1 MALGGGYFTSQ
12 NKILPGAY
20 INFQSKSVDAAALTE
35 RGYFAIGIK
44 NNWNREDG
52 VFKVTKDD
60 FYNNSKKI
68 FGYDYSDEKMKGIR
82 DLFKHAHTGF
92 FYILDGNGTAASC
105 EYGVATGKGTRGNDL
120 KLVIAVNVDEPDK
133 YNVITYLGTE
143 KVDEQVVS
151 ASSELVDNGYI
162 TFNKTIGTKYYCW
175 KESALMSPNVYTKIP
190 IEQMI
195 NHELY
200 LTYSYDDSINQMI
213 ENENLIFSSNS
224 NCLEHPEGAG
234 LYLRDPSGD
243 KEIAGN
249 GGSSNGL
256 TPTAGISLTG
266 GTDGTE
272 TIERHQ
278 DLMDKLESKPI
289 NALGCLSGVEEVKAL
304 YTAYQIRMREERG
317 IKFSLI
323 IQAYAA
329 DHEGNI
335 NLKNTSSKELLL
347 GATAGVYW
355 LTGAEAGC
363 EINKTLTNF
372 TYDGEVVLDT
382 DYKQADLQKA
392 IKSGELVFHN
402 VNEEIRVLDDINS
415 LVTLTEKK
423 NELFKDNQTIRVIDQ
438 VAIDIASLFNDKYS
452 GKVPNNKDGRVSLWD
467 DIVKQHNKMVQK
479 NAIEE
484 FDKDGISVSEGEA
497 KDSVAIFDNITI
509 IGTMKKLYMQVVVR

>member
-105 EYGVATGKGTRGNDL
+105 EYGIATGKGTRGNDL
-120 KLVIAVNVDEPDK
+120 KLVIEVNVDEPDK

-175 KESALMSPNVYTKIP
+175 RNTASDVPDLYTTIDVTQMSQDYYKVYNYDAQGMT
-190 IEQMI
+190 
-195 NHELY
+195 EL
-200 LTYSYDDSINQMI
+200 TEFWFNDTD
-213 ENENLIFSSNS
+213 NS
-224 NCLEHPEGAG
+224 LEGSWEGVPYHCLRYPAG
-234 LYLRDPSGD
+234 DIV
-243 KEIAGN
+243 IAEN

-278 DLMDKLESKPI
+278 DLMDKLESKPF
-289 NALGCLSGVEEVKAL
+289 NALGCLSNVEEVKAL
-304 YTAYQIRMREERG
+304 YRAYQIRMREERG

-323 IQAYAA
+323 IQGYAA

-363 EINKTLTNF
+363 EIDKTLTNF
-372 TYDGEVVLDT
+372 IYDGEVVLDT

-392 IKSGELVFHN
+392 IKSGEFVFHN

-438 VAIDIASLFNDKYS
+438 VAIDIAALFNDKYS

-467 DIVKQHNKMVQK
+467 DIVKQHNKMVQV